1 MPNRATSIRL
11 PLFVFSALAIG
22 LFLGAK
28 LFQNPAAERKSLSAE
43 GGGKKLKELLQFI
56 ENYYVDTVGVEM
68 LTDEA
73 IVAILKK
80 LDPHSS
86 YVPLKDLEFYQA
98 QLQSGFDG
106 IGIEFRVIED
116 TLRIMAT
123 MPNSPAEKAGLQA
136 GDRLIAIDGENI
148 AVKQLES
155 HEVFD
160 RLRGKKGTEVVLK
173 VERFFPSRK
182 ILTLPV
188 VRDRIPT
195 KTVEVAYL
203 LDEQTGYMKVSRF
216 GEDTYKEFREQLR
229 TFVVENKINRLVL
242 DLRDNKGGYLDR
254 AVKMADEFLAGEAL
268 IVYTE
273 GKNKRFNSREYA
285 QEEGLFETGKL
296 IVLIDEGSASASE
309 IVAGAL
315 QDHDRALLVGRRS
328 FGKGLVQKPMELYDG
343 SEVRLT
349 ISRYYTPSGRSI
361 QKPYG
366 DSSDYDAEYAR
377 RYENG
382 ELYRLDSSKFDKNQ
396 MFKTKKG
403 RIVYGGGGITPD
415 IFVPADSAWFAP
427 LLQKVREKGILRD
440 LAVRYWLLEREKNAD
455 LDLQTFK
462 KSYQPPQAFRAH
474 LLQYLKDYQI
484 EATTQELEQVFPELT
499 LELRAEIAYLFWQQ
513 SGRLQVLHTQDPI
526 MRAAMQNWEAAF

>member
-1 MPNRATSIRL
+1 MPNRTASIRL
-11 PLFVFSALAIG
+11 PLIVFSALAIG

-28 LFQNPAAERKSLSAE
+28 LFQNPTSERKSLSAE

-56 ENYYVDTVGVEM
+56 ENYYVDTIAVEN

-98 QLQSGFDG
+98 QLQNGFDG
-106 IGIEFRVIED
+106 IGIEFRVVED

-123 MPNSPAEKAGLQA
+123 LPNSPAEKAGLQA
-136 GDRLIAIDGENI
+136 GDRLVAIDGENI
-148 AVKQLES
+148 TAKQLES

-160 RLRGKKGTEVVLK
+160 RLRGKKGTKVVLK
-173 VERFFPSRK
+173 IERFYPTRK

-203 LDEQTGYMKVSRF
+203 LDAKTGYMKVSRF
-216 GEDTYKEFREQLR
+216 GEDTYKEFRAQLS
-229 TFVVENKINRLVL
+229 TFVVENKIDRLIL

-254 AVKMADEFLAGEAL
+254 AVKMVDEVLAGEEL

-273 GKNKRFNSREYA
+273 GKNKRFNNREYA
-285 QEEGLFETGKL
+285 QEEGLFESGKL

-328 FGKGLVQKPMELYDG
+328 FGKGLVQKPMELHDG

-361 QKPYG
+361 QKPYS
-366 DSSDYDAEYAR
+366 DSSDYEAEYLG

-382 ELYRLDSSKFDKNQ
+382 ELYHLDSNKFDKNQ
-396 MFKTKKG
+396 IFKTKKG
-403 RIVYGGGGITPD
+403 RTVYGGGGITPD
-415 IFVPADSAWFAP
+415 IFVPADSTWFSP
-427 LLQKVREKGILRD
+427 LLQKIHEKGILRD
-440 LAVRYWLLEREKNAD
+440 LAVRYWIAERQQWSEKGFEAFKENYRLPAD
-455 LDLQTFK
+455 FK
-462 KSYQPPQAFRAH
+462 PH
-474 LLQYLKDYQI
+474 LLRYLSDYKIAATPQEI
-484 EATTQELEQVFPELT
+484 EVLLPKMHLEI
-499 LELRAEIAYLFWQQ
+499 RAEIAYLLWQY
-513 SGRLQVLHTQDPI
+513 SGKLQILHPHDPI
-526 MRAAMQNWEAAF
+526 MEAALQNWDAAF